1 MTQTWLKLSVALL
14 CSKHFFFWLVQCK
27 NSRTHTSMTQL
38 YGIVYDVSKVKH
50 WNGQPNENDSP
61 FIYWYFD
68 SLAWTSTHN
77 QKKLEA
83 RFARPEPIW
92 WMAMYE
98 GTLITA
104 IKFCAINLNYVS
116 RTEWGNIAT
125 WNNSCSHTNCD
136 HNYVLELRIDVRAFN
151 ED

>member
-1 MTQTWLKLSVALL
+1 MTQTWLKLSVVLL
-14 CSKHFFFWLVQCK
+14 CSKHFFFWLIQCK
-27 NSRTHTSMTQL
+27 NGRTH
-38 YGIVYDVSKVKH
+38 KH
-50 WNGQPNENDSP
+50 DATIRHRIWCQQSQTLKWSTKWKRFAIHLLIFG
-61 FIYWYFD
+61 FF
-68 SLAWTSTHN
+68 SLNINTWT
-77 QKKLEA
+77 KKLEA